1 MANLYYLAKW
11 SAQEPG
17 YAARRLW
24 QQAQGLVSRKHRFP
38 LKDIVLFF
46 TFNCDLRCVMCPLWG
61 AAAPLSEYEPSL
73 SGRTVPPE
81 TIFALVDDAAPYL
94 PTFLF
99 SGGEP
104 LLYRPWKAI
113 ARYVRQKGL
122 HCNLQTN
129 GSLLA
134 AHASEVAQLFDFVN
148 VSVDGLTT
156 HDDIRGRR
164 GSFAQIQRGLEAL
177 HQAKRGAGRERPYLN
192 ICVTVGPE
200 NAWEMEDLC
209 DFFHRAPYRIASLI
223 YMQREFNEAPPYRE
237 AEKEELVALFS
248 RLRRRRGEV
257 PFELI
262 FRPDVGEEGMRG
274 YLRAP
279 QQFLKKTFRNCPYPY
294 YEIFVHPDGSVWTCP
309 STEIGNLRQERFR
322 DIWRRV
328 REGVAIQPLLASL
341 SLCKRC
347 KGEVYMYTVGSQRM
361 RGEAERAGQAETC
374 RA

>member
-1 MANLYYLAKW
+1 MANLYQLAKW
-11 SAQEPG
+11 SVEEPS

-24 QQAQGLVSRKHRFP
+24 QHAQGLVSRRHRFP

-61 AAAPLSEYEPSL
+61 AAAPQSEYDPAL
-73 SGRTVPPE
+73 SGRTVHPE
-81 TIFALVDDAAPYL
+81 VIFSLVDDAAPYL

-104 LLYRPWKAI
+104 LLYRPWKEI
-113 ARYVRQKGL
+113 ARYVRKKGL

-134 AHASEVAQLFDFVN
+134 AQAGDVARLFDFVN

-156 HDDIRGRR
+156 HDEIRGRQ
-164 GSFAQIQRGLEAL
+164 GSFAQIERGLKALDEA
-177 HQAKRGAGRERPYLN
+177 RRAGNRERPYLN

-200 NAWEMEDLC
+200 NAWEMEDLL
-209 DFFHRAPYRIASLI
+209 DYFRRAPYRISSLI
-223 YMQREFNEAPPYRE
+223 YMQREFNGERPYRE
-237 AEKEELVALFS
+237 AEEDELVALFS

-257 PFELI
+257 PFELL
-262 FRPDVGEEGMRG
+262 FRPDVGEEAMRG

-279 QQFLKKTFRNCPYPY
+279 HRFLKKTFRNCPYPY
-294 YEIFVHPDGSVWTCP
+294 YEIFVHPDGSIWTCP
-309 STEIGNLRQERFR
+309 STEIGNLQQERFR

-328 REGVAIQPLLASL
+328 RDGVAIQPLLESL

-347 KGEVYMYTVGSQRM
+347 KGEVYMYTVGSLRM
-361 RGEAERAGQAETC
+361 RAQAPLPKQT
-374 RA
+374 